1 LSGSCTDAQVDVQHG
16 YGGGSNTRNSAS
28 LTERLRANTLQLL
41 LDLGRQSWNLR
52 ELKFSRYPALLGIF
66 QPINLALLLRDVAGM
81 LRSFHYA
88 AHAVL
93 YGKVAGIIPAKE
105 STAILHKWAGF
116 WYRWVGSVFL
126 HGYLQAQGVSSML
139 MIRGEELRILLD
151 AYLVER
157 GLIEVLSDLQNRPE
171 WTRIPIVGLLE
182 ILGPEP

>member
-1 LSGSCTDAQVDVQHG
+1 
-16 YGGGSNTRNSAS
+16 
-28 LTERLRANTLQLL
+28 
-41 LDLGRQSWNLR
+41 
-52 ELKFSRYPALLGIF
+52 
-66 QPINLALLLRDVAGM
+66 M

-105 STAILHKWAGF
+105 STAKLHQWAGF